1 MHDEVY
7 VSQPPGFIDKDMPHH
22 VCRLR
27 KALYGLKQAQR
38 VWYEEIKRALLA
50 ARFVNSTSD
59 TSLFVYESGRD
70 LVYIL
75 VYVDDIVI
83 TGSSISLVNKIIAS
97 LAAHFSIKDLD
108 NISYF
113 LGIEAH
119 RTKT

>member
-1 MHDEVY
+1 
-7 VSQPPGFIDKDMPHH
+7 MPHH